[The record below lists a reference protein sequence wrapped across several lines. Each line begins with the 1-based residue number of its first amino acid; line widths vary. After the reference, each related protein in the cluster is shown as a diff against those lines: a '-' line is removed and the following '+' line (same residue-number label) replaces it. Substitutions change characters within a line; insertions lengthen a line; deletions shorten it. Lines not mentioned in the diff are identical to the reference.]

1 MNIENK
7 SNDSAKAQQTS
18 KSCDS
23 LLSESKDSD
32 PTDSK
37 QLSKAKKRRLRLR
50 KKNLNPPS
58 VSDKACVELG
68 SANPAA
74 NGSSSEIN
82 PISSEN
88 KKVEK
93 PVPEINKPA
102 KRIYN
107 GPLAGGKSNPFRF
120 TDKILSS
127 GLMRRSES
135 RNCQNQTEA
144 VLKSN
149 DSKQK
154 NKSNDNRGSDGPSS
168 STRVRKYPINS
179 EPSIDKKNSS
189 LEGSSAIAERLAIV
203 EKLFDSP
210 AFSHIVDRIQVETDS
225 RQGRS
230 SLSGS
235 PAIDK
240 IQVETSTRQERS
252 SLGESP
258 ANDRKPL
265 VSSESEDSQQKQKPI
280 NMNNKSREEVM
291 AEREAKKAAKAAAK
305 AAKSKPKSAE
315 GTVPVDGPNKPN
327 QCANDAAKD
336 TKKPVSQIES
346 TATLEATKAQVQKET
361 TAPSNRVS
369 DVVDGTT
376 LHLKR
381 NLAQLIDNQIPE
393 TKKDASLK
401 IEEVKKSEPATEKS
415 KAELKAERRAKQEAQ
430 RAAKAAAKAAD
441 HGQVAEKQD
450 KPIVR
455 DTIKEKVVRAQES
468 NVPSSEGQYMIKLFS
483 HLRLNKDRL
492 KEDYENLH
500 PAIIKLGIQ
509 YESRIVCGSNA
520 RCVALLYAF
529 KKMLSD
535 YSTPSKQEFSRGLE
549 SVVARSM
556 AYIDQ
561 CRPASVSMVNAVRHI
576 KRHLTQIPNT
586 LSDLQAK
593 QKLYDVI
600 DTYVKEQIDVAGEA
614 ISNTVQKK
622 ITNGDVILTYGCSSL
637 VRRILT
643 ESHKSGTKFSV
654 IVADGAPWF
663 EGREMLKRLVKEGL
677 NCSYVPISATSFV
690 MREASKVVVGAHA
703 LLANGCVVSRAGTSQ
718 LALLAR
724 SYNVAVLV
732 CCETHKFSERVQTD
746 AFVYNELGGDERE
759 QKEKRL
765 SLAYDLTPP
774 DLVTA
779 VVTEVGILPC
789 TSVPVILRIKPSES
803 VV

>member
-1 MNIENK
+1 MSTEINTNG
-7 SNDSAKAQQTS
+7 SAKAQQS
-18 KSCDS
+18 SNICVGPS
-23 LLSESKDSD
+23 SSD
-32 PTDSK
+32 PTNSNP
-37 QLSKAKKRRLRLR
+37 LSKSKKRRLRKKKKKPLKSPDAPDKALTEPNSASTPVVNPSSNGIKQNLSKSENIEKSVPE
-50 KKNLNPPS
+50 KKNSPKKVIDISRGGDKSKSIRPAGANPNTIQ
-58 VSDKACVELG
+58 SDK
-68 SANPAA
+68 SR
-74 NGSSSEIN
+74 
-82 PISSEN
+82 SEN
-88 KKVEK
+88 SKKQ
-93 PVPEINKPA
+93 INTVSESI
-102 KRIYN
+102 R
-107 GPLAGGKSNPFRF
+107 LDGGKQEKKS
-120 TDKILSS
+120 K
-127 GLMRRSES
+127 G
-135 RNCQNQTEA
+135 NCGP
-144 VLKSN
+144 
-149 DSKQK
+149 D
-154 NKSNDNRGSDGPSS
+154 RPSS
-168 STRVRKYPINS
+168 LTEVRNVPINS
-179 EPSIDKKNSS
+179 DPSIDKNLS

-210 AFSHIVDRIQVETDS
+210 AFSHIVDRIQVETD
-225 RQGRS
+225 
-230 SLSGS
+230 
-235 PAIDK
+235 
-240 IQVETSTRQERS
+240 TRQDQSRVSDSPVNQKPPVSAEPKVS
-252 SLGESP
+252 QLNQKP
-258 ANDRKPL
+258 AN
-265 VSSESEDSQQKQKPI
+265 
-280 NMNNKSREEVM
+280 MNTKSREEVM

-305 AAKSKPKSAE
+305 AAKSKPKSAD
-315 GTVPVDGPNKPN
+315 VPVDSANKPA
-327 QCANDAAKD
+327 QCAEKD
-336 TKKPVSQIES
+336 TKIPTSQNEVA
-346 TATLEATKAQVQKET
+346 ATEDATKVIQET
-361 TAPSNRVS
+361 STVPSRVS
-369 DVVDGTT
+369 DVVDGTAM
-376 LHLKR
+376 HMKR
-381 NLAQLIDNQIPE
+381 NLAQLINHQVPE
-393 TKKDASLK
+393 TKKDVPLK
-401 IEEVKKSEPATEKS
+401 IEEVKKSEPPTEKS

-430 RAAKAAAKAAD
+430 RAAKAASKAAD
-441 HGQVAEKQD
+441 PDQAKKTEEKIEKQV
-450 KPIVR
+450 KAAVE
-455 DTIKEKVVRAQES
+455 TVKEKVVRLHES
-468 NVPSSEGQYMIKLFS
+468 NVPNSEGQYMIKLFS
-483 HLRLNKDRL
+483 HLRLNKERL

-520 RCVALLYAF
+520 RCVALLYAL

-535 YSTPSKQEFSRGLE
+535 YCTPSKQEFARGVE
-549 SVVARSM
+549 SVVARSL
-556 AYIDQ
+556 AYLDQ

-600 DTYVKEQIDVAGEA
+600 DTYVREQIDVAGEA

-622 ITNGDVILTYGCSSL
+622 ITDGDVILTYGCSSL

-677 NCSYVPISATSFV
+677 TCSYVPISAASFV

-746 AFVYNELGGDERE
+746 AFVYNELGGVERE